1 MFINKIARIK
11 FFKLWD
17 AIDNAEVVPP
27 CQETDPDLWFRE
39 GDKQTYRIART
50 FCNRCPVRVQCLD
63 YAITN
68 QEPAGMWG
76 GKSPAERIKLKH
88 DRKRKKS
95 PQP

>member
-1 MFINKIARIK
+1 MFINKLARTK

-17 AIDNAEVVPP
+17 AIDKAEVAPP

-39 GDKQTYRIART
+39 GDKQTYRIARN

-68 QEPAGMWG
+68 QEPGGMWG
-76 GKSPAERIKLKH
+76 GKSPAERVKL
-88 DRKRKKS
+88 RQAR
-95 PQP
+95 